1 MKNRILFVDDDPL
14 VLQGLQRMLRSMRQ
28 EWEMEFVD
36 GAASALARLAE
47 ASFDVVVSDM
57 RMPGM
62 NGAELLDEVMKR
74 HPQTV
79 RLILS
84 GHADRELILRCVG
97 ATHQYLAKPC
107 DAEDL
112 KLTIARAANSEKS
125 LQSETLRR
133 LVAKMDRLPSLPMLY
148 SAIVEKCQD
157 PESGLEDIARIV
169 ASDLGMTAKILKL
182 VNSAFFG
189 LGRPIADVQE
199 AVAYLGIE
207 TIKALVLT
215 LHAFSQF
222 EDSAAGSFSFP
233 ELWRHS
239 TEIAAAAKA
248 IAQFEEADR
257 KLMDEAFVSGMLHDT
272 GKLVLAFN
280 FPESYE
286 ASRRAAHAQGL
297 PILAAEREAFGASH
311 AEVGGYLLGLWGLP
325 VGVVEAIALHHTP
338 QLSTAGEF
346 GPLTAVHVANCLAR
360 EMQPES
366 SLSGRPELDLVYL
379 ETLELAGRIDGWRQ
393 CLSDPS

>member
-1 MKNRILFVDDDPL
+1 
-14 VLQGLQRMLRSMRQ
+14 
-28 EWEMEFVD
+28 
-36 GAASALARLAE
+36 
-47 ASFDVVVSDM
+47 
-57 RMPGM
+57 
-62 NGAELLDEVMKR
+62 
-74 HPQTV
+74 
-79 RLILS
+79 
-84 GHADRELILRCVG
+84 
-97 ATHQYLAKPC
+97 
-107 DAEDL
+107 
-112 KLTIARAANSEKS
+112 
-125 LQSETLRR
+125 
-133 LVAKMDRLPSLPMLY
+133 MLY

-157 PESGLEDIARIV
+157 SESGLEDIARII

-239 TEIAAAAKA
+239 METAAAAKA
-248 IAQFEEADR
+248 IAQFEDADR
-257 KLMDEAFVSGMLHDT
+257 KLMDEAFLSGMLHDT

-311 AEVGGYLLGLWGLP
+311 ADVGGYLLGLWGLP

-360 EMQPES
+360 ESQPEP

-379 ETLELAGRIDGWRQ
+379 ETLGLAGRIDGWRQ